1 MKGSCS
7 IGASIPDAGGGTGV
21 IALPLARM
29 GYEVTLSDLSP
40 GQLRVAEEKLRKT
53 GLLEDV

>member
-1 MKGSCS
+1 LKGSCN
-7 IGASIPDAGGGTGV
+7 IGARIPDVGGGTGV

-29 GYEVTLSDLSP
+29 GYEVTLSDFSP
-40 GQLRVAEEKLRKT
+40 VQRRVAEEKLRKT

>member
-1 MKGSCS
+1 MKGSCN
-7 IGASIPDAGGGTGV
+7 IGARIPDAGGGTGV

-29 GYEVTLSDLSP
+29 GYEVTLFYLSP

>member
-1 MKGSCS
+1 LKGSCS

-21 IALPLARM
+21 IALPLASM
-29 GYEVTLSDLSP
+29 GYEVTLFYLSP
-40 GQLRVAEEKLRKT
+40 GQLGVPEEKLRKT

>member
-7 IGASIPDAGGGTGV
+7 IGARIPDAGGGTGV
-21 IALPLARM
+21 MALPLASM
-29 GYEVTLSDLSP
+29 GYEVILFDLSP

-53 GLLEDV
+53 GLLEDI

>member
-7 IGASIPDAGGGTGV
+7 ICASIPDAGGGTGV
-21 IALPLARM
+21 IALPLASM
-29 GYEVTLSDLSP
+29 GYEVTLFYLSP
-40 GQLRVAEEKLRKT
+40 GQLGVAEEKLRKT